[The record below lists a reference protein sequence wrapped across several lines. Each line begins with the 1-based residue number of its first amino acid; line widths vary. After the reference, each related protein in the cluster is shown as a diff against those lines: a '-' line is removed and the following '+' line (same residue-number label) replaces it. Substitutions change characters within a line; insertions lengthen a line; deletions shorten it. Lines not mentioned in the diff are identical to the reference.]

1 MLKVIVIG
9 SSSAGK
15 SMFSRKLRDVT
26 GLPLYYLDMLWHKSE
41 RTNISEE
48 EFDARLNE
56 IVKKEQW
63 IMDFSK
69 DQLSQIYELLEKYQ
83 EGRIL
88 LFLSPEGKRRNGWEE
103 M

>member
-56 IVKKEQW
+56 IVKKSSGLW
-63 IMDFSK
+63 IFQK
-69 DQLSQIYELLEKYQ
+69 TNY
-83 EGRIL
+83 
-88 LFLSPEGKRRNGWEE
+88 RRY
-103 M
+103 MSC